1 MSQISNLQENLA
13 YLKRFSEDIQ
23 KIKLNLQTKDLAK
36 TYDDA
41 CEDIFKN
48 VRGICESEINS
59 IKDSNTELAQIEQNF
74 SNKILKAIANI
85 KQNQMNIL
93 NKLKFQEDLM
103 EEIMVSALSSIDL
116 LSVQIEDIKKQ
127 AGEIQFDE
135 PPPARTRHDLRSVG
149 ERPNKVSDTKE
160 DS

>member
-1 MSQISNLQENLA
+1 
-13 YLKRFSEDIQ
+13 
-23 KIKLNLQTKDLAK
+23 
-36 TYDDA
+36 
-41 CEDIFKN
+41 
-48 VRGICESEINS
+48 
-59 IKDSNTELAQIEQNF
+59 
-74 SNKILKAIANI
+74 
-85 KQNQMNIL
+85 MNIL